1 MQQLR
6 RVYQKYVTQMT
17 NPSTPLL
24 EMWEIAL
31 PPHPLRIDAPVSVLY
46 VDFVSVATSTGLT
59 ETVWDTTGKKPH
71 QSVKRPLK
79 RLLA

>member
-24 EMWEIAL
+24 EMWEIAFIT
-31 PPHPLRIDAPVSVLY
+31 PLRIDAPVSVLY
-46 VDFVSVATSTGLT
+46 VDFVSLANSTDFT
-59 ETVWDTTGKKPH
+59 EAVWDTTG
-71 QSVKRPLK
+71 
-79 RLLA
+79 